1 MMPKVLVADP
11 IADDGIAVLSQF
23 AEVDVLTGQS
33 AEQLA
38 DSIGSYDA
46 LVVRSETKV
55 TAAIF
60 AAGQRLQV
68 VGRAGVGV
76 DNIDLDAATQHGVV
90 VVNAPTGNTTS
101 AAELAIALMLALA
114 RKIPDADASLKA
126 GLWQRS
132 RFVGTELRSKTLGII
147 GLGQVGSEVARRAR
161 GFEMRLLA
169 YDPFVPEERAKSV
182 GVELCTLDELL
193 SNSDFITVHTTLTSG
208 TRGLIGPD
216 ELRRVRPTVRLI
228 NTARGGVIDEQAL
241 ADALREGRVAGA
253 AIDVF
258 STEPAIGNP
267 LLTAPNL
274 VSTPHLGA
282 STAEAQERVA
292 VDVAE
297 QIGSVLRGEPARYA
311 VNAPMPA
318 PETFSLVGPYIEASA
333 MVASIATQ
341 LSTGQLSEIEVV
353 YHGDLALH
361 DTSLLRAGVIRG
373 LLQPISEENVTIVNA
388 NLVAERRGLRITE
401 HKVPDAAEGGTNQ
414 VTVRILT
421 RGGQTEVGCTVEH
434 GEPHIILIDGLRV
447 DLSPRDRYLLVCDNE
462 DLPGKIGAVGRM
474 MGDFDINICSMI
486 VGRRAV
492 RGRALMVIGLDEAPT
507 PEQLRQVEAI
517 PDIYSAKLVRLQ
529 AGAR

>member
-1 MMPKVLVADP
+1 MTSRVLVADP

-23 AEVDVLTGQS
+23 AEVDVRIGLS
-33 AEQLA
+33 PDELA
-38 DSIGSYDA
+38 ATIASYDA

-55 TAAIF
+55 TASIF
-60 AAGQRLQV
+60 AAGPRLQV

-101 AAELAIALMLALA
+101 AAELAVALMLSLA
-114 RKIPDADASLKA
+114 RKIPEADASLKA
-126 GLWQRS
+126 GAWQRS
-132 RFVGTELRSKTLGII
+132 RFVGIELRGKTLGIV

-161 GFEMRLLA
+161 GFEMRLVA
-169 YDPFVPEERAKSV
+169 YDPFVPEERAKSL
-182 GVELCTLDELL
+182 GVELCSLEELL
-193 SNSDFITVHTTLTSG
+193 SNSDFVTVHTTLTSG

-216 ELRRVRPTVRLI
+216 ELRLVRPSVRLI
-228 NTARGGVIDEQAL
+228 NTARGGIIDEEAL
-241 ADALREGRVAGA
+241 AEALKDGKVAGA
-253 AIDVF
+253 AVDVF
-258 STEPAIGNP
+258 SAEPAIGNP
-267 LLTAPNL
+267 LLQAPNL

-318 PETFSLVGPYIEASA
+318 PETFTLVGPYIEASA

-341 LSTGQLSEIEVV
+341 LSSGQLSEIEVV

-373 LLQPISEENVTIVNA
+373 LLRPISEENVTIVNA

-401 HKVPDAAEGGTNQ
+401 HKIPDPGDGGSNQ

-421 RGGQTEVGCTVEH
+421 RSGKTEVGCTVEH
-434 GEPHIILIDGLRV
+434 GEPHIVLIDGLRV
-447 DLSPRDRYLLVCDNE
+447 DLSPRDRFLLVCDNE
-462 DLPGKIGAVGRM
+462 DRPGKIGAVGRM

-486 VGRRAV
+486 VGRRSV

-529 AGAR
+529 ASAR